1 MPNVEIDRLPENF
14 KTEIAKIYADAKPA
28 RREHILGA
36 VARLK
41 ARYGQKIVA
50 LRRSYPEK
58 IVDACEITI
67 SKIESE
73 FASTLPAMT

>member
-14 KTEIAKIYADAKPA
+14 KTEIAKIYADNKPA
-28 RREHILGA
+28 RRAHILGA

-41 ARYGQKIVA
+41 AKYGQKIVA

-58 IVDACEITI
+58 IVDAAEQAIVR
-67 SKIESE
+67 IENE
-73 FASTLPAMT
+73 HAATLAA